1 MLFENSAG
9 QAYAER
15 VVVAAEAALDI
26 LIPLF
31 GFEPPPITL
40 RLEDTSD
47 LYNAFAPPLPRSS
60 VSLRQ
65 LFPIEG
71 AFSYRAE
78 DDLQQLLLHELTHV
92 MQFPI
97 LSGAAMG
104 SSSGWSVKTPP
115 VCRQLGCW
123 RGSLSGSSPNFAT
136 GGRRDDPLTRGIL
149 ESAAFAKNWPSLSD
163 ASLSSY
169 ANLSTYG
176 RWPGGMAQYL
186 FGVGFVSHLIQ
197 KHGFEAIK
205 KSLAQ
210 HNASGFLRPF
220 KASWQIAIGTDL
232 QTEWRTWQDGVT
244 AAAETRAQAAKEVQ
258 LRGEVKTDS
267 GWYTRAPALSPDGS
281 QLAWMGWPTVIML
294 ADVHGNEL
302 RNARTLLD
310 GRLPAKLKWID
321 AHTLLYARPVFST
334 CAYLLRAF
342 HTRHAQ
348 RARNAADLR
357 C

>member
-1 MLFENSAG
+1 MTRAVPLNFIRTFFCTVLLLSAPFALATQEVVAPRVKVLFENPAE

-15 VVVAAEAALDI
+15 VATAAETALDI

-92 MQFPI
+92 MQFSY
-97 LSGAAMG
+97 LAGRSNGLKLGLVGENTA
-104 SSSGWSVKTPP
+104 SVPP
-115 VCRQLGCW
+115 AWLLEGLAVW
-123 RGSLSGSSPNFAT
+123 VESEFAT
-136 GGRRDDPLTRGIL
+136 GGRRNDALTRGIL
-149 ESAAFAKNWPSLSD
+149 ESAALAENWPSLSD

-169 ANLSTYG
+169 ANLPTYG

-220 KASWQIAIGTDL
+220 EASWHLAVGTDL
-232 QTEWRTWQDGVT
+232 QAEWRTWQDGVT
-244 AAAETRAQAAKEVQ
+244 AAADARARAAKKVQ
-258 LRGEVKTDS
+258 RRGEVKTNS

-281 QLAWMGWPTVIML
+281 QLV
-294 ADVHGNEL
+294 
-302 RNARTLLD
+302 LD
-310 GRLPAKLKWID
+310 
-321 AHTLLYARPVFST
+321 HS
-334 CAYLLRAF
+334 
-342 HTRHAQ
+342 Q
-348 RARNAADLR
+348 
-357 C
+357 